1 MKETKRKK
9 SLRGMGVGKKIKKK
23 KSKWGAIGTWGWG
36 GERGEE
42 KEGVGIREGNLG
54 M

>member
-23 KSKWGAIGTWGWG
+23 KSKWGAIGT
-36 GERGEE
+36 
-42 KEGVGIREGNLG
+42 
-54 M
+54 